1 MQCLFYDLQCKYKQI
16 SASHD
21 IHSFRSKGGF
31 YIQASRFHKLAQVN
45 AILKLILWYIDK
57 NNPRLFW
64 IDVVWIIG
72 TCNISTGWWE
82 RLLLARCDWEQYT
95 S

>member
-1 MQCLFYDLQCKYKQI
+1 MYSLTKIKKSILTYKVMHCFKLMQCLFYDLQCKYKQI

-45 AILKLILWYIDK
+45 AILKLIL
-57 NNPRLFW
+57 
-64 IDVVWIIG
+64 
-72 TCNISTGWWE
+72 
-82 RLLLARCDWEQYT
+82 
-95 S
+95 